1 MLIITEQLLFQTDK
15 SSYQRRSI
23 KKVFAVF
30 TGKRLCWS
38 LFCYEVKKRL
48 QHMFSCEYCEIPNN
62 TRFEEHLRTVDSE
75 NDKKRFHG
83 KATGHHDYYMINM
96 GNQRPKIGGKWPLTS
111 HYFQCWSTTKFHHK
125 AQIILQM
132 WSCEN
137 NHNFNN
143 HNNLSFI
150 RIWPQKNFSEGCSW
164 LINLG
169 LALGLALNFYT
180 KELKLK
186 VRDCPPFLK
195 FFFPSPLFS
204 VPPPFKVF

>member
-96 GNQRPKIGGKWPLTS
+96 GNQRPKIGGKWPFTG
-111 HYFQCWSTTKFHHK
+111 HYFQRWSTTKFHHK
-125 AQIILQM
+125 TQIY
-132 WSCEN
+132 CRCG
-137 NHNFNN
+137 HV
-143 HNNLSFI
+143 NLSFI
-150 RIWPQKNFSEGCSW
+150 RIWPRKNFSEGCSW

-169 LALGLALNFYT
+169 LALGMALKFYT
-180 KELKLK
+180 KGLKLK
-186 VRDCPPFLK
+186 VRACPPFLK
-195 FFFPSPLFS
+195 SFFPFPPLFCS
-204 VPPPFKVF
+204 TPF